1 MKCDLCWKHGP
12 PVSWDR
18 GAAPAIP
25 STKEGLLTSLQAH
38 GAADV
43 GGLNKIELRH
53 HFCSLIRGRQSP
65 SDPTKGMSNMTKAS
79 LEVRLKEHGID
90 GAESE
95 SRRTRGSL
103 MAALRDHWLEQCRLA
118 EAGDTQTAP
127 DEPTAQQEWELVS
140 GADAAVKQVAIAQVQ
155 DAMEQ
160 VREASAALHELMMGT
175 DPSVQACIADNVNA
189 LNNFCRSMDRLI
201 GGQKASD

>member
-175 DPSVQACIADNVNA
+175 DPSVQGCIADNVNA

-201 GGQKASD
+201 GQKASD